1 MNAFISND
9 RIKNLVDAWL
19 GDVNKR
25 QRRQGGNS
33 AFYRLLGQI
42 KLKKVV
48 GLSLAQ

>member
-19 GDVNKR
+19 GDVNKW
-25 QRRQGGNS
+25 QRRQGGVF
-33 AFYRLLGQI
+33 AFYSLLGQI
-42 KLKKVV
+42 KLKKVA